1 MNIAGPLKLSSGYMI
16 FTIIILEIRMLLK
29 D

>member
-1 MNIAGPLKLSSGYMI
+1 MNVAGPLELSSGYMI
-16 FTIIILEIRMLLK
+16 STIIILEIRMLLK